1 MFGRY
6 QILGHGKDIGCV
18 ADEVRDVMR
27 ERPTW
32 KGPENQVE
40 DLGL

>member
-1 MFGRY
+1 M
-6 QILGHGKDIGCV
+6 GHSKDIGGV
-18 ADEVRDVMR
+18 ADEARDLTR